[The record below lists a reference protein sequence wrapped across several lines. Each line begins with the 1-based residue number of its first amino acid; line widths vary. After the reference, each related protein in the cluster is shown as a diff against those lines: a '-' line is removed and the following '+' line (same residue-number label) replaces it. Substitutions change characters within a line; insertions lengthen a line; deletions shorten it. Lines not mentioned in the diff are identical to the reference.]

1 MFSNS
6 IITTLVHGQTF
17 LILYQSLT
25 KMGSIINNCS
35 TAAKASCYLGY
46 ALLLISCSQ
55 SQFDELWTKFSIY
68 SAGEQ
73 LFGLAVTEYPTLG
86 RIKKEL
92 NLLQKLYGLYG
103 NVMTSIN
110 GYFDIL
116 WTEVDIEKI
125 NQELSDLQN
134 R

>member
-1 MFSNS
+1 MIVKVLSFMW
-6 IITTLVHGQTF
+6 F
-17 LILYQSLT
+17 IL
-25 KMGSIINNCS
+25 
-35 TAAKASCYLGY
+35 
-46 ALLLISCSQ
+46 SQ
-55 SQFDELWTKFSIY
+55 SQFDELWTKFTIY
-68 SAGEQ
+68 SAGEE
-73 LFGLAVTEYPTLG
+73 LFGLTVTEYPTLG

-134 R
+134 RYGETQEWLLNGITVS